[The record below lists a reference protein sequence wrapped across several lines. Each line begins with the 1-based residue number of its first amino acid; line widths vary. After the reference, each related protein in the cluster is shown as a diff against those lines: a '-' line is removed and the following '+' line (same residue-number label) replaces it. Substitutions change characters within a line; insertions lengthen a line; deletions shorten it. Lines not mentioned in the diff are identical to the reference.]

1 MFKAPFSFKG
11 RIGRMEYF
19 ISTVAFGFW
28 LQFFLSLKD
37 GGKDE
42 DILKAIFGLAAYW
55 FWFAQGAKRCHDL
68 GQRGWIQMLPLFN
81 PFVLC
86 FFQGTEGPNQYGVDP
101 RNPDALSPPSPTM
114 PPTPVRP
121 PMTTPPAYVPPTK
134 ISSFRC
140 TSCGAQNKDISYTQS
155 PSCEF
160 CGAPHVRK

>member
-1 MFKAPFSFKG
+1 MFKAPFSFNG
-11 RIGRMEYF
+11 RITRTEYI
-19 ISTVAFGFW
+19 ISTFIFLFLYGFSLSMMFKSEGFW
-28 LQFFLSLKD
+28 VLLV
-37 GGKDE
+37 
-42 DILKAIFGLAAYW
+42 LAEYW
-55 FWFAQGAKRCHDL
+55 FWLAQGAKRCHDF
-68 GQRGWIQMLPLFN
+68 GQAGWIQIIPIIN
-81 PFVLC
+81 PVVLWL
-86 FFQGTEGPNQYGVDP
+86 FQGTASQNQYGLDP
-101 RNPDALSPPSPTM
+101 RNPNTLPIPSPTM